1 MVSRHVYARF
11 KHSQTGNYLYRL
23 PSSDLIRPLQ
33 RTVQVPSAPAEHTVH
48 APRSTNRIQ
57 AREVGT
63 SILLF
68 ADSSA
73 KLTQPGQR
81 HDQYITWVEFG
92 SGAREAV
99 GSGQILS
106 SERLI

>member
-63 SILLF
+63 SILIT

-73 KLTQPGQR
+73 KLAQPGQ
-81 HDQYITWVEFG
+81 YIAWVGFC

-106 SERLI
+106 SKRLI

>member
-23 PSSDLIRPLQ
+23 PSSDLIRPLH

-73 KLTQPGQR
+73 KLAQPG
-81 HDQYITWVEFG
+81 QYITWVEFG

>member
-68 ADSSA
+68 ADPSA
-73 KLTQPGQR
+73 KLAQPG
-81 HDQYITWVEFG
+81 QYITWVEFG